1 MQRQLPLLHL
11 TRPIRTKTEIPVH
24 RVVWQFKAAL
34 KDRARRMTNT
44 NGGSPNASFLR
55 SLKTFF
61 SSRVLWAASLLL
73 IGIITAR
80 ILGPSDRGLY
90 ALFFTIVGIGSNL
103 SNLGL
108 SQANI
113 YFINK
118 KGESVGQ
125 LFSNTL
131 TVFTAIIISYALLF
145 YSLSDVMDAQ
155 LYEELLLI
163 AVGLALVEIAL
174 SGFYYGQHFY
184 RAQSALL
191 VAQSLI
197 LLAATLAIF
206 PLGGGLYEA
215 LILRIIGMFLFAA
228 LYFGVFWKLTKSF
241 KFSFSLSL
249 LKQQIRYGVRNWI
262 QNLIGLINYRVYML
276 LLAYFSGSTAVGYFS
291 IALLFVELVR
301 FGPET
306 IATLLFP
313 KMSQSTK
320 NQSANYVAISTRL
333 TLLLMAV
340 GAIGLIILVPWLLPI
355 VFGEEYSQAQ
365 LSCQVL
371 LLASVFG
378 VVYQMLTRYFSS
390 ENQQQFSIYAG
401 ASALLV
407 ATSSSL
413 LLIPE
418 YALEGAS
425 IAYLLCSVFSCILMI
440 YFFQKQT
447 GVSARQLLIVQRS
460 DLDHLLKRQ

>member
-1 MQRQLPLLHL
+1 
-11 TRPIRTKTEIPVH
+11 
-24 RVVWQFKAAL
+24 
-34 KDRARRMTNT
+34 MTNT